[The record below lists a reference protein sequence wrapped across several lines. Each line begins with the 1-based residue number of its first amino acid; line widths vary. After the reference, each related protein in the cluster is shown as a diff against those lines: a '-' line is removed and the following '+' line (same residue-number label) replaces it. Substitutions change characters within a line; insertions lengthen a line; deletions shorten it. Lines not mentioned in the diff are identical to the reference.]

1 MRLLAHA
8 DMDLARLSQVWP
20 VLGGVDHDIAEQIE
34 IEGKY
39 AAYLVRQKA
48 DIEAFRRD
56 EDLLLPPDLDFDGIS
71 SLSNEVKEKLSQVRP
86 STLGAAMRISGITP
100 AAITILL
107 RHVRRRDR
115 PAA

>member
-1 MRLLAHA
+1 MRLLAHP
-8 DMDLARLSQVWP
+8 DIDLARLARVWP
-20 VLGGVDHDIAEQIE
+20 VLGDVDRDIAEQVE

-71 SLSNEVKEKLSQVRP
+71 GLSNEVKEKLSLGRP
-86 STLGAAMRISGITP
+86 ATLGAAMRISGITP

-115 PAA
+115 SAA

>member
-1 MRLLAHA
+1 
-8 DMDLARLSQVWP
+8 LARLSQVWP
-20 VLGGVDHDIAEQIE
+20 ELGDLDHDIAEQVE

-56 EDLLLPPDLDFDGIS
+56 EDLLLPPDLDFDGIGG
-71 SLSNEVKEKLSQVRP
+71 LSNEVKEKLTQARP
-86 STLGAAMRISGITP
+86 STLGAALRISGITP
-100 AAITILL
+100 AAATILL

-115 PAA
+115 TAA